1 MINITL
7 PNRSKKKFSKPFT
20 GLDIAKSISNSLAK
34 EAVAIKVDNN
44 IQDLNQKIINDC
56 AIEIITKK
64 CPEALEI
71 IRHDAA
77 HIMAEAVQSLF
88 PETKVSIGPPIK
100 DGFYYDFDREKSFI
114 PEDFIKIEKKMNQII
129 KENKAFVREVCTKE
143 QAIKIFNEKKE
154 YFKVEL
160 IEDLDAEQE
169 LTIYK
174 QGDWLDLCK
183 GPHSPSTGF
192 VGNSFKLLKLAG
204 AYWKGNSQNKMLQR
218 IYATAWFTKSDLK
231 KYLNYIEEAEKRD
244 HRKLGNELNL
254 FHLQEEA
261 TGSIFWHPNGWTL
274 YRICEEYM
282 RKKLDKAEYKE
293 VKTPQLIDRK
303 LWEASGHWEKFRE
316 NMLITEGD
324 DKKPM
329 ALKPMNCPAHVQIF
343 KQGIKSY
350 RDLPYRIAEFGSCHR
365 NEPSGALHGLM
376 RLRGFTQDDAH
387 IFCAEDQIN
396 SETQNFCELLTKIYN
411 DFGFENINTRFADR
425 PKVRAGN
432 DDIWNQAES
441 ALKSAIDRIGLPYSK
456 DPGQGA
462 FYGPKL
468 DFILTDTIGREWQC
482 GTLQVDFVLPERLKA
497 SYIDIKGEKK
507 QPVMLHRAILGS
519 IERFIGVLI
528 ENTNGKLP
536 LWLAPIQIIVTNIT
550 EDSSKYAKEIYESCI
565 NNSLRAELDL
575 RNEKISYKI
584 REHSN
589 RKIPIIFIVGKNE
602 IADKTIS
609 IRRLGSNNQ
618 EILPFKEAIAQIK
631 NVAYMP

>member
-7 PNRSKKKFSKPFT
+7 PDRSKKKFNKPFN
-20 GLDIAKSISNSLAK
+20 GLDIAKSISQSLAK

-64 CPEALEI
+64 SQEALEI

-77 HIMAEAVQSLF
+77 HIMAEAVQYLF
-88 PETKVSIGPPIK
+88 PETKISIGPPIK

-114 PEDFIKIEKKMNQII
+114 PEDFVKIEKKMKQII
-129 KENKAFVREVCTKE
+129 NENKPFIREVYTKK

-160 IEDLDAEQE
+160 IEDLDEEQE

-174 QGDWLDLCK
+174 QGDWFDLCK

-192 VGNSFKLLKLAG
+192 VGNSFKLLKLSG
-204 AYWKGNSQNKMLQR
+204 AYWKGSSQNKMLQR
-218 IYATAWFTKSDLK
+218 IYATAWFNKLDLE
-231 KYLNYIEEAEKRD
+231 KYLNYIEEAGKRD

-261 TGSIFWHPNGWTL
+261 TGSVFWHPNGWTL

-282 RKKLDKAEYKE
+282 RNKLNKANYKE

-316 NMLITEGD
+316 NMFVTEGE

-387 IFCAEDQIN
+387 IFCTEDQIN

-411 DFGFENINTRFADR
+411 DFGFKKINIRFADR
-425 PKVRAGN
+425 PRVRAGN
-432 DDIWNQAES
+432 DDIWDQAEN
-441 ALKSAIDRIGLPYSK
+441 ALKSAIDRISIPYSK

-468 DFILTDTIGREWQC
+468 DFVLTDTIGREWQC

-497 SYIDIKGEKK
+497 SYIDVKGEKK

-519 IERFIGVLI
+519 MERFIGVLI

-536 LWLAPIQIIVTNIT
+536 LWLAPIQIIVTNIA
-550 EDSSKYAKEIYESCI
+550 EDSSRYAKEIYESCI
-565 NNSLRAELDL
+565 KKNIRTELDL
-575 RNEKISYKI
+575 RNEKISYKV

-589 RKIPIIFIVGKNE
+589 RKIPIIFVVGKNE
-602 IADKTIS
+602 MKDKSVS
-609 IRRLGSNNQ
+609 IRRLGSNNK
-618 EILPFKEAIAQIK
+618 EILPFKEAIAEIQ